1 MNLTDRVCATIAA
14 TLKVPQKA
22 ITATL
27 RDEDLPEWDSMG
39 HVNLMMA
46 LEQTFDLYLEVDDFE
61 ILKSVPAILDFL
73 AKHEVR

>member
-1 MNLTDRVCATIAA
+1 MNLTDRVRATIAS
-14 TLKVPQKA
+14 TLKVPRDT

-61 ILKSVPAILDFL
+61 GLKSVPAILDFL

>member
-1 MNLTDRVCATIAA
+1 MNLTDRVRATIAA
-14 TLKVPQKA
+14 TLKVPQEA
-22 ITATL
+22 ITTTL

-61 ILKSVPAILDFL
+61 SLKSVPAILDFL

>member
-14 TLKVPQKA
+14 TLKVPQGT